1 MQPVGEEALVDLM
14 SETAG
19 AGGRQLGT
27 PRAAVRLRAGS
38 LSRDLRPRPAPTTAP
53 FFMSDCTL
61 PTRPPKSLH
70 FPGLTSGLS
79 DPLRSPPCP
88 APPPSLGRKQRRA
101 SLPRPHTLCC
111 HRFPYRARPLTAG
124 EHNGEDFKWV

>member
-1 MQPVGEEALVDLM
+1 MAPTQPVGEEALVDLM

-27 PRAAVRLRAGS
+27 PRAAVRLRAGG
-38 LSRDLRPRPAPTTAP
+38 LSRDSRPRPAPTTAP
-53 FFMSDCTL
+53 FFTSDCTL

-70 FPGLTSGLS
+70 FPGLTSGFS

-88 APPPSLGRKQRRA
+88 PPRLAVS
-101 SLPRPHTLCC
+101 RP
-111 HRFPYRARPLTAG
+111 
-124 EHNGEDFKWV
+124 